1 MNNPLERYAGSIS
14 VVVSSCD
21 RFFDAWRPF
30 AFFFQKYWS
39 DCPFPIYLI
48 TNELHV
54 QSARIQAIRVGRD
67 KGWATTMQRALA
79 HIDTPY
85 ILYLQEDYFLT
96 APVRTEQLASDIA
109 HAVEQ
114 NATSFCFYDLSLLE
128 PEFGQQRERFGIV
141 PEHSL
146 GRTRLQATL
155 WKRDAFASLLRPG
168 DTAWNMEARGSERTR
183 GMLMLSYAQSDGL
196 PIPYLMSAIVRGLW
210 TPEAIALCQ
219 RHNLRIRPAF
229 RSLDPGTNRGRR
241 WRRAIDRVR
250 LPIALAL
257 QGDRPVDLDRPAD
270 ASHRYTTSK

>member
-1 MNNPLERYAGSIS
+1 MANLQDYAGSIS

-30 AFFFQKYWS
+30 AFFFRKYWP
-39 DCPFPIYLI
+39 DCPFPVYLVV
-48 TNELHV
+48 NELRV
-54 QSARIQAIRVGRD
+54 QSTWLRGISVGPD
-67 KGWATTMQRALA
+67 QGWATTMQRALA
-79 HIDTPY
+79 QIETPY

-109 HAVEQ
+109 YAIEQ
-114 NATSFCFYDLSLLE
+114 NAASFCFYDLSLLE
-128 PEFGQQRERFGIV
+128 PQFGNQRERFGVV
-141 PEHSL
+141 PEDSL

-183 GMLMLSYAQSDGL
+183 GMLMLSYAQSDDL

-210 TPEAIALCQ
+210 TPEAIALC
-219 RHNLRIRPAF
+219 RDHNLRTRPAF
-229 RSLDPGTNRGRR
+229 RSLDPGTKAGRR

-250 LPIALAL
+250 LPITLAL
-257 QGDRPVDLDRPAD
+257 QGDLPVDLDGG
-270 ASHRYTTSK
+270 S